1 MKLITLAAVVL
12 FGGGMLLQAQFA
24 PPVAYDA
31 ASVDSL
37 VRQTQL
43 DLNSAYGRYH
53 FVAHGDRDRLNH
65 AEKELREF
73 SAKWDGGHFD
83 KGELDDAISAIQR
96 VLNNNP
102 LHVGERDALTSDIS
116 QLRRMRE
123 AYNRNEIRGA
133 YH

>member
-1 MKLITLAAVVL
+1 MKAITFAAAVL
-12 FGGGMLLQAQFA
+12 LGGGCLAQAQFA
-24 PPVAYDA
+24 PPVEYDA

-37 VRQTQL
+37 AHQVQL
-43 DLNSAYGRYH
+43 DLNAAYGNYH
-53 FVAHGDRDRLNH
+53 FVNNNDRGRLNH
-65 AEKELREF
+65 SEKELREF
-73 SAKWDGGHFD
+73 STKWDRGHFD
-83 KGELDDAISAIQR
+83 KGELDNAISGIQR

-102 LHVGERDALTSDIS
+102 LSVGERDVLTRDVD